1 MTVRNLEY
9 LFRPGSIAVIAEPE
23 EPSSYADL
31 VQRNLAAGGFTG
43 PLALVAARR
52 ASRLRLGPRVRVD
65 PLPFVPDLALIC
77 AHFEVFGHCRPA
89 RRTRRAP
96 RHRPSIRDKLSATEV
111 SAVRKAILEAARP
124 HLMRLLGSGSG
135 GLLVPGLGINA
146 SISPIAAQPGTIAL
160 VAQSASVATA
170 IIDRAASTGVGFS
183 TIVHLGASLDIDLAD
198 VIDWLAN
205 DPDTERILV
214 QFDSVAVGRKFMSA
228 ARAAAQQAGGRPPAA
243 CRRRPTRRR
252 FPATMSMMRRCPRRL
267 GELPTFSILEA
278 LEAMAHPADG
288 RRPPGH
294 RRQRSNAAVEALV
307 RRGGKRVAL
316 AGDTVRRVAG
326 VLKTKATLGNPMI
339 LPPGAGPLV
348 WGQVVAALLAD
359 GGTDAVMTV
368 CSPSPFAPPAEVA
381 VEIGRVCAGSERN
394 VFTCWVGGDSMLEAQ
409 RIVAELGQLAFDSP
423 ELGVAAFAGLRLLR
437 TAC

>member
-77 AHFEVFGHCRPA
+77 AHFESIPA
-89 RRTRRAP
+89 IVTQLGERGVRAAIIG
-96 RHRPSIRDKLSATEV
+96 PSIRDKLSATEF

-146 SISPIAAQPGTIAL
+146 SISPIAAQPGKIAL
-160 VAQSASVATA
+160 VAQSASVTTA

-198 VIDWLAN
+198 VIDWLAD

-214 QFDSVAVGRKFMSA
+214 QFDSVAAGRKFMSA
-228 ARAAAQQAGGRPPAA
+228 ARAAARNKPVVAIRAGRLATAPAGIELEIWRCGMQTRNASTPP
-243 CRRRPTRRR
+243 T
-252 FPATMSMMRRCPRRL
+252 FPAYSRTIC
-267 GELPTFSILEA
+267 
-278 LEAMAHPADG
+278 
-288 RRPPGH
+288 
-294 RRQRSNAAVEALV
+294 V
-307 RRGGKRVAL
+307 
-316 AGDTVRRVAG
+316 
-326 VLKTKATLGNPMI
+326 
-339 LPPGAGPLV
+339 
-348 WGQVVAALLAD
+348 
-359 GGTDAVMTV
+359 
-368 CSPSPFAPPAEVA
+368 
-381 VEIGRVCAGSERN
+381 
-394 VFTCWVGGDSMLEAQ
+394 TCQ
-409 RIVAELGQLAFDSP
+409 
-423 ELGVAAFAGLRLLR
+423 
-437 TAC
+437 